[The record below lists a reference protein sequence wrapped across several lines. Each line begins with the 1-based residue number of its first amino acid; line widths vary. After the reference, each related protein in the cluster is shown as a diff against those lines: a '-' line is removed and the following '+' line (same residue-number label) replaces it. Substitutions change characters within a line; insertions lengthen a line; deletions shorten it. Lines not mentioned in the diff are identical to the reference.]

1 LLTGSPGVGKTTVL
15 AAVARRLGDRKLGGF
30 LTEEIRPARQRLGF
44 TLVPFQGEPRTMA
57 HRDFFSRHRV
67 GRYGVDVETI
77 DQIAE
82 TVLDPR
88 VGAEIFLIDEI
99 GKMEC
104 FSIRF
109 VEAILRLLDDPRP
122 LVVTV
127 ALQGPGLI
135 SEVKQRTDVEL
146 WTVTSGNRQR
156 MPDRVTSWLS
166 VAEDSED
173 LHRS

>member
-1 LLTGSPGVGKTTVL
+1 
-15 AAVARRLGDRKLGGF
+15 
-30 LTEEIRPARQRLGF
+30 
-44 TLVPFQGEPRTMA
+44 
-57 HRDFFSRHRV
+57 
-67 GRYGVDVETI
+67 
-77 DQIAE
+77 
-82 TVLDPR
+82 
-88 VGAEIFLIDEI
+88 
-99 GKMEC
+99 MEC
-104 FSIRF
+104 FSMRF

-156 MPDRVTSWLS
+156 MPERVTSWLS